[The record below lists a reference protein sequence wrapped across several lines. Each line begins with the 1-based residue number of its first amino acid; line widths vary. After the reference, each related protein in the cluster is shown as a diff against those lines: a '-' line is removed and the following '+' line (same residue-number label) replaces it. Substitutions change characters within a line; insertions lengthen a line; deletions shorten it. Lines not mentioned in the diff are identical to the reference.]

1 MARNLS
7 DAWSWIDKIVRRL
20 SRLESGAMLENSSIT
35 NGRLRLIGGLLL
47 LDSGAT
53 LRIIGTVDGQG
64 DFQWTGP
71 WSFNSPEGGSIAG
84 NVDLAGDFDLTG
96 KLTADGIR
104 IENGKIYVG
113 AGSSAI
119 VIDGATGKVT
129 AGNVVIEQNKITVGG
144 GASPA
149 TMRDGGVSFET
160 GGKLEADASVNGV
173 RMVAGDA
180 VMNAGNT
187 ASMRKGNVSVIAGPL
202 GVDVNAAALRL
213 LINAPITL
221 TAALI
226 PTQAGTGLPAGTL
239 LITSGGAL
247 RRAA

>member
-1 MARNLS
+1 MLRNLE
-7 DAWSWIDKIVRRL
+7 DAWGWIKALNAKVDRIF
-20 SRLESGAMLENSSIT
+20 SGAFLENASIT
-35 NGRLRLIGGLLL
+35 DGRLRIIGGLLL

-53 LRIIGTVDGQG
+53 LQVVGTVDGEG
-64 DFQWTGP
+64 NFHWTGP
-71 WSFNSPEGGSIAG
+71 WSFNSPDGGSIAG

-160 GGKLEADASVNGV
+160 GGKLEADASVDGV

-202 GVDVNAAALRL
+202 GVDINAAALRL

-221 TAALI
+221 TPALI
-226 PTQAGTGLPAGTL
+226 PQVTGTGLPANVL
-239 LITSGGAL
+239 MITSGGAL
-247 RRAA
+247 RRTA